1 MNRKI
6 KTHYDNLK
14 VSRDAPDFVIRSAYK
29 ALCQK
34 YHPDKTSDPHAP
46 EIIKII
52 NESYAILSDPAKRKD
67 HDNWIYQEEQMSEK
81 TRADEKRAQQTNKQT
96 NGKAEKE
103 EGLKEKSEK
112 EKDDWLNLI
121 ISASVGTCMLTIA
134 GLFIITSQG
143 KNPEAHQSSPPPD
156 PQKIT
161 EINQNWEYETKNN
174 IMTGQ
179 ATRTASL
186 TSRAINTVSSY
197 NEQGTYTPHLINRS
211 TYYPE
216 IIITESSEF
225 GNAVE
230 ISADTSTLECTIR
243 SCKILAKFDS
253 NPPLEFTAIE
263 ETIIHDRSTGKYSF
277 KINDNKVFFDNIMK
291 SKRLLI
297 SKSPYRTGEAYIEFN
312 FENIDPSMINL

>member
-34 YHPDKTSDPHAP
+34 YHPDKTSDPRAP

-52 NESYAILSDPAKRKD
+52 NESYATLSDPIKRKD
-67 HDNWIYQEEQMSEK
+67 HDNWIYQEEHMNEK
-81 TRADEKRAQQTNKQT
+81 TRTDEEKEQTKQT
-96 NGKAEKE
+96 KSKSKKE
-103 EGLKEKSEK
+103 EGLKEKLEK
-112 EKDDWLNLI
+112 EKDGWLNLI
-121 ISASVGTCMLTIA
+121 ISASVGISMLTIA
-134 GLFIITSQG
+134 GLFIITSQNTPQNTPIKTVTG
-143 KNPEAHQSSPPPD
+143 PE
-156 PQKIT
+156 KIT
-161 EINQNWEYETKNN
+161 EINQRWEYETKNN

-179 ATRTASL
+179 VTRTASL
-186 TSRAINTVSSY
+186 TSRAATTVSSY
-197 NEQGTYTPHLINRS
+197 NEHGTYTPYLINRS

-216 IIITESSEF
+216 IIITESNEF

-230 ISADTSTLECTIR
+230 IAADITTLECATR

-263 ETIIHDRSTGKYSF
+263 ETIIHDRRSGKYSF
-277 KINDNKVFFDNIMK
+277 KINNNEVFFDNIIK

-297 SKSPYRTGEAYIEFN
+297 SKTPYKTGEAYIEFN
-312 FENIDPSMINL
+312 FENIDPSMINI